1 MHGSSLVGC
10 KDSIVQIGLI
20 WAESLNKVIGAD
32 GSIPW
37 HVPGDRMLFKR
48 VTSGHVVVMGRNT
61 FESIGRPLPDRH
73 TIVLTSRY
81 VAGVDTACTIK
92 EAVTKAKDLNLGNV
106 WIAGGEQV
114 YSHTIDLADT
124 LVVTTV
130 NTVVDGDRFSPT
142 IDESSWRVSYV
153 RYPCPDNSWYVTEYH
168 KTGAFPRIPLLSNT
182 FF

>member
-1 MHGSSLVGC
+1 M
-10 KDSIVQIGLI
+10 QIGLI

-37 HVPGDRMLFKR
+37 HVPGDHRLFKR

-114 YSHTIDLADT
+114 YKQSIALADT

-142 IDESSWRVSYV
+142 IDESSWRVSCV
-153 RYPCPDNSWYVTEYH
+153 RYPCPDNSWYVTKYH

>member
-1 MHGSSLVGC
+1 M
-10 KDSIVQIGLI
+10 QIGLI

-37 HVPGDRMLFKR
+37 HVPGDFRLFKR
-48 VTSGHVVVMGRNT
+48 VTSGHAVIMGHRT
-61 FESIGRPLPDRH
+61 YLSIGRPLPDRH
-73 TIVLTSRY
+73 TIVLTSRCIP
-81 VAGVDTACTIK
+81 GVDSACTIK
-92 EAVTKAKDLNLGNV
+92 EALTKSKDMGFEQV
-106 WIAGGEQV
+106 WFAGGEQV

-153 RYPCPDNSWYVTEYH
+153 RYPCPDNYWYVTEYH